1 MERDFGKFLKEL
13 LHVRDSR
20 EIRVQIQR
28 VLRDFVV
35 QRLAENG
42 A

>member
-1 MERDFGKFLKEL
+1 MERDIGHFLEEL
-13 LHVRDSR
+13 LHVRDSKER
-20 EIRVQIQR
+20 RVQIQR

-35 QRLAENG
+35 QRPAENG